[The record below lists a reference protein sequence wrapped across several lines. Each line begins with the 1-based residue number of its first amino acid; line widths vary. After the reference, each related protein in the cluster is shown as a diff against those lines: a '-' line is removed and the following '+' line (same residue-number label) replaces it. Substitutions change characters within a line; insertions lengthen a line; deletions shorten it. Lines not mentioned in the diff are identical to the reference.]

1 MVHRDLSA
9 SNVLLTTAGGD
20 ERGFRALLSD
30 FGLSTVLSV
39 EQTHRTSQ
47 VKGTIS
53 YMSPELFIQDSVSP
67 ALDIYSLGVVMY
79 LMWAG
84 KDPYANK
91 TAARVIMLKV
101 GRLPGRLQLVQ
112 TASPA
117 SMPGRWRGSDRAG
130 GGALG
135 GSHARG
141 QATPSGAAVHWVQVK
156 AHSRLPPLEGCPAEY
171 QQLVDDC
178 TRYDRH
184 SRPTAAQVVQRLEA
198 LLLHA

>member
-1 MVHRDLSA
+1 
-9 SNVLLTTAGGD
+9 
-20 ERGFRALLSD
+20 
-30 FGLSTVLSV
+30 
-39 EQTHRTSQ
+39 
-47 VKGTIS
+47 
-53 YMSPELFIQDSVSP
+53 
-67 ALDIYSLGVVMY
+67 
-79 LMWAG
+79 MWAG

-184 SRPTAAQVVQRLEA
+184 SRWGEPVPAGGGGAAAAAAPGA
-198 LLLHA
+198 LHTLNRR